1 MANRNKTAEEVGCMS
16 IREAISY
23 YKSRKNQYK
32 GMAKAGVFEEFYKT
46 HEKHNCTQCKGH
58 VPYKVATLQIE
69 NKRELAPICL
79 SCILK

>member
-1 MANRNKTAEEVGCMS
+1 MAKLPEELGAMS
-16 IREAISY
+16 VKELQGY
-23 YKSRKNQYK
+23 YKSKKNQYK

-46 HEKHNCTQCKGH
+46 HEKHSCTQCKGH
-58 VPYKVATLQIE
+58 VPYKVATAQIE